1 MIKDKLK
8 TYFRRTVIACG
19 VAGVVGLVVL
29 ITGYIFLKAEVPTIN
44 TLADYAPPQATKLY
58 SDDGQ
63 LVAFLAHERRTVV
76 PIESLPKHVVHAF
89 LAAEDEGFYE
99 HAGLDY
105 FGILRAAIKNLRP
118 GAHLQGASTI
128 TQQTVKTMVLG
139 PERSYTRK
147 MREAILSRQLEQ
159 MLTKDGILH
168 LYLNQIYFGSGT
180 YGVEEAAHVYF
191 NKPARDLNLG
201 EAAYLASA
209 PKSPGR
215 YTIKANPAAAKE
227 RQKYVLT
234 QMVANGW
241 ADQEEAQKEID
252 KAVPAPARPDPYL
265 RKTPHFVEYVRR
277 MLIEEYGEE
286 MVYEGGLTIYLAMN
300 ARMQVAAQDALRK
313 GLEDLA
319 RRHGWPGARVRIE
332 VDKLDRYRD
341 ALHREF
347 DAELE
352 KHTVYDGRSQRKIWD
367 LSRIT
372 NESLVAETEVLDAM
386 RIRPLEIGQRVTGLV
401 RRVESVE
408 DKAWIDLGSCDAVLT
423 LKQLKWARQFAPTD
437 HTDKPRDIAD
447 VLNKGD
453 LVQVDVVDVPTRLA
467 ADKSKLVV
475 KVDLIPEPKAEGALV
490 SIDPHSRYVRALV
503 GGYIQRAGNLIRA
516 TQSRRQ
522 PGSSFK
528 PIVYATGL
536 DSEEITPASI
546 CNDTQIV
553 IRDPWTGKAWKP
565 ANYDHT
571 YDGPITYRTAL
582 MRSKNTC
589 SVKLIE
595 KLGFEKVIDMARA
608 LGIKSDL
615 PENLTIALGSG
626 DVTPLELTNAYAT
639 IAAGGLFAEPI
650 FVRKVVDS
658 GGAILQEKRTEPEQ
672 VLRPAVAYVLAQMM
686 RSVVEEG
693 TATRAL
699 VLDRPLAGKTGTSN
713 ESRNVWFGGF
723 SRELVAVVW
732 AGFDDNKPLGRAYGG
747 NTALPIW
754 IRYMGRALEGVPQR
768 EFEPPDDVTFARVD
782 PITGRPSSEP
792 DAIEEPFLAGT
803 EPTEAT
809 APLPSIFIEDN
820 EDLDGGIA
828 TP

>member
-1 MIKDKLK
+1 MRNDMVKLWI
-8 TYFRRTVIACG
+8 RRAL
-19 VAGVVGLVVL
+19 VAGLVAFVLGLVFLVA
-29 ITGYIFLKAEVPTIN
+29 GYIYLKAEVPTIN
-44 TLADYAPPQATKLY
+44 SLADYDPPQATKLY
-58 SDDGQ
+58 SDDGH
-63 LVAFLAHERRTVV
+63 LVSVLARERRTVV
-76 PIESLPKHVVHAF
+76 PIESLPEHVVHAF
-89 LAAEDEGFYE
+89 LAAEDEGFFE

-105 FGILRAAIKNLRP
+105 FGILRAAVKNLRP

-139 PERSYTRK
+139 PERSYARK

-168 LYLNQIYFGSGT
+168 LYINQIYFGSGT
-180 YGVEEAAHVYF
+180 YGIEEAAHVYF
-191 NKPARDLNLG
+191 DKAARDLTLG
-201 EAAYLASA
+201 EAAYIAA
-209 PKSPGR
+209 IPKSPGR
-215 YTIKANPAAAKE
+215 YTIEADPTKAKE
-227 RQKYVLT
+227 RQTYVLE

-241 ADQEEAQKEID
+241 ADPEAAHEAID
-252 KAVPAPARPDPYL
+252 APVPQPARPDPYL
-265 RKTPHFVEYVRR
+265 RETPHYVEHVRR
-277 MLIEEYGEE
+277 ALIEELGEE
-286 MVYEGGLTIYLAMN
+286 TVYEGGLTVYLGMN
-300 ARMQVAAQDALRK
+300 AGMQVAAQDALRK

-332 VDKLDRYRD
+332 VDKLERYGE
-341 ALHREF
+341 ALHARLDEEV
-347 DAELE
+347 ARQA
-352 KHTVYDGRSQRKIWD
+352 VYGGRKQRWIWD
-367 LSRIT
+367 LSGIT
-372 NESLVAETEVLDAM
+372 HETLVSEEEVVDTL
-386 RIRPLEIGQRVTGLV
+386 RIRPLEIGQRVTGMV

-408 DKAWIDLGSCDAVLT
+408 DEAWIDLGTCDAMVT
-423 LKQLKWARQFAPTD
+423 LEQLRWARQFAPSS
-437 HTDKPRDIAD
+437 HTNRPRDIAD
-447 VLNKGD
+447 VLRKGD
-453 LVQVDVVDVPTRLA
+453 LVQVDIVDVPTRLA
-467 ADKSKLVV
+467 SDKSQLIVE
-475 KVDLIPEPKAEGALV
+475 VDLIPEPKAEGALV
-490 SIDPHSRYVRALV
+490 SIDPHTRHVRALV
-503 GGYIQRAGNLIRA
+503 GGYIQRPGGLIRA

-536 DSEEITPASI
+536 DLEAITPAAI

-571 YDGPITYRTAL
+571 YDGPITYRNAL

-595 KLGFEKVIDMARA
+595 KLGFEKVIAMARA
-608 LGIKSDL
+608 LGIRSEL

-626 DVTPLELTNAYAT
+626 DVTPLELTNAYAS

-650 FVRKVVDS
+650 FVRKVVS
-658 GGAILQEKRTEPEQ
+658 RTGEILVEERAEPEE
-672 VLRPAVAYVLAQMM
+672 VLRPAVAFVLAQMM

-713 ESRNVWFGGF
+713 QSRNVWFGGF

-768 EFEPPDDVTFARVD
+768 EFEPPEDVAFARVD
-782 PITGRPSSEP
+782 PVTGAPSSAD
-792 DAIEEPFLAGT
+792 DAIEETFLTGT
-803 EPTEAT
+803 EPSEAT
-809 APLPSIFIEDN
+809 APLPSIFIED
-820 EDLDGGIA
+820 EGDLDGGMA